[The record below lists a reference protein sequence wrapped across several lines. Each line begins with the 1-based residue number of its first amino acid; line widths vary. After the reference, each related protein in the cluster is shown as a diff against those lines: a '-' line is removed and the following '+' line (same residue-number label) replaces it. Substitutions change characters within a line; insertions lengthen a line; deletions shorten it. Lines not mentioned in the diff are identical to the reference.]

1 MSETKTD
8 ESYDF
13 FQQFLNKMVNKEL
26 NEKETFSED
35 MVNHIKEVYRKL
47 NEQRKQWLDEKK
59 KEES

>member
-1 MSETKTD
+1 MSETKTE

-47 NEQRKQWLDEKK
+47 NEQKKQWLDEKK

>member
-1 MSETKTD
+1 MSETKTE